1 MDNYLYHHGTK
12 GMKWGRRRYQN
23 PDGTLT
29 DAGKKRYAR
38 DAREKDYNKYD
49 ESSGTYYKQSKKNGR
64 SDLSADTNRYVTED
78 MERTKRLADS
88 SRQMSGEVQRM
99 NEKSM
104 RNRPKNKMDL
114 SNMSDKELRDEINR
128 AYLEKQYN
136 DLYAPDNTSRG
147 RERVNNFLEVT
158 GNVLAIGSS
167 ALAIALAYREL
178 TGGR

>member
-1 MDNYLYHHGTK
+1 MDNYLYHHGVK
-12 GMKWGRRRYQN
+12 GMRWGRRRYQN
-23 PDGTLT
+23 ADGTLT
-29 DAGKKRYAR
+29 DAGKKRYER
-38 DAREKDYNKYD
+38 DQIENRGKKKGNKVG
-49 ESSGTYYKQSKKNGR
+49 E
-64 SDLSADTNRYVTED
+64 ADPNRWVTED

-136 DLYAPDNTSRG
+136 DLFAPENTSRG